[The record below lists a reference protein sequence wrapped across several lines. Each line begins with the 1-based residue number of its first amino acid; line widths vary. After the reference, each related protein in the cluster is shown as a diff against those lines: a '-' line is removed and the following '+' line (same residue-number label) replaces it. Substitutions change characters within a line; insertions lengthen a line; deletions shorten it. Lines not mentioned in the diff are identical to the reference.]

1 MRMTFALGNSP
12 THSQII
18 NEIQPPNILVAFPY
32 AKALDTLTYKPEYV
46 MTDSGA
52 FTAWNI
58 GKSVDIR
65 AYADWALS
73 QQIKFPRVLS
83 VNLDVIPGEK
93 GRTSTKQE
101 RLDGMRQSLKNAD
114 YLRASGLNVME
125 VFHQD
130 EPKEFLFELLD
141 RLPENGVLGISPR
154 NDKHLKA
161 KVEWSRVVLSA
172 IKEKRGI
179 ENFPRTHGLAVTS
192 VEMLRE
198 FPYYSGDS
206 STWVNPFRYGGYV
219 DERGRIVGIDTK
231 MSKRPTSKES
241 ADALHFFARESIY
254 NLMRVGDAMTSLWA
268 KRGIDWKEENVKAK

>member
-1 MRMTFALGNSP
+1 MTFALGTSP

-18 NEIQPPNILVAFPY
+18 NEIKPPNILVAFPY

-46 MTDSGA
+46 ITDSGA
-52 FTAWNI
+52 FSAWNI
-58 GKSVDIR
+58 GKQVDIR
-65 AYADWALS
+65 AYADWALA
-73 QQIKFPRVLS
+73 QQAKFPRVVS

-93 GRTSTKQE
+93 GRTSTAQE
-101 RLDGMRQSLKNAD
+101 RLDGMKQSLKNAD
-114 YLRASGLNVME
+114 FLRAQGLDVME

-130 EPKEFLFELLD
+130 EPKEFLFDLIE
-141 RLPENGVLGISPR
+141 RLPKDAVLGISPR
-154 NDKHLKA
+154 NDMHLKA
-161 KVEWSRVVLSA
+161 KVEWEKVVLRA
-172 IKEKRGI
+172 IATKYGK

-241 ADALHFFARESIY
+241 SDALHYFARESVY
-254 NLMRVGDAMTSLWA
+254 NLMRVGDAMTTLWA
-268 KRGIDWKEENVKAK
+268 SRGITWKD